1 MQIGLIKEI
10 KNNENRVALTP
21 AAVRTLAEAGHEVLV
36 ERGAGEGSAFADADY
51 EGAGARIVDTADAWS
66 AELILKVK
74 EPLESE
80 YGCFRPGQMLFTYL
94 HLAGVDPNLTH
105 ALLENQVT
113 AIAYETVRGP
123 DGKLPLL
130 APMSAV
136 AGSMSASVARHYL
149 AKFAGGKGVLLGRIM
164 GERHGKVVVIGDG
177 VVGQHAAHAA
187 VGGGAE
193 TYIFT
198 LFEERFEELR
208 AQISPDVIPVLSSE
222 ETIREHTRDADA
234 VIGAVL
240 LPGARAPHV
249 VTEGM
254 VAAMQPGSVI
264 VDVSIDQGGC
274 IETSRPTSHSDPI
287 YTVHD
292 VIHYC
297 VTNMPGAYPM
307 SATRALVKTTLP
319 YIQRLADG
327 GLAALAADA
336 DFAEGVNAHAGAL
349 ANKSV
354 ADALGLAARYR
365 PFADLMETEEWSR

>member
-21 AAVRTLAEAGHEVLV
+21 EGVHSLADAGHEVLV
-36 ERGAGEGSAFADADY
+36 ETGAGTASAFPDAEY
-51 EGAGARIVDTADAWS
+51 EAAGARMVDTADAWS

-80 YGCFRPGQMLFTYL
+80 YGYFRPGQMLFTYL

-105 ALLENQVT
+105 ALLDNNVT
-113 AIAYETVRGP
+113 AIAYETVRGA

-164 GERHGKVVVIGDG
+164 GEPHGKVVVIGDG

-198 LFEERFEELR
+198 LFEERFQELR
-208 AQISPDVIPVLSSE
+208 EEISPDVIPVLSSE
-222 ETIREHTRDADA
+222 ETIREHVRDADA

-249 VTEGM
+249 VTEDM
-254 VAAMQPGSVI
+254 VAQMQPGSVI

-274 IETSRPTSHSDPI
+274 IETSRPTSHADPVF
-287 YTVHD
+287 TVHD

-319 YIQRLADG
+319 YIRRLADG
-327 GLAALAADA
+327 GMAAVTNDA
-336 DFAEGVNAHAGAL
+336 DFAEGVNTHAGAL
-349 ANKSV
+349 TIESV
-354 ADALGLAARYR
+354 AQALDLTDRYR
-365 PFADLMETEEWSR
+365 PLADLMETA

>member
-21 AAVRTLAEAGHEVLV
+21 AAVETLAEAGHEVLV
-36 ERGAGEGSAFADADY
+36 EHGAGEGSAFADGEY
-51 EGAGARIVDTADAWS
+51 EASGARMVDTADAWS
-66 AELILKVK
+66 AELVLKVK

-80 YGCFRPGQMLFTYL
+80 YGYFRPGQMLFTYL

-105 ALLENQVT
+105 ALLDNQVT

-164 GERHGKVVVIGDG
+164 GEPHGKVVVIGDG

-198 LFEERFEELR
+198 LFEERFDELR
-208 AQISPDVIPVLSSE
+208 EEISPDVIPVLSSE
-222 ETIREHTRDADA
+222 ETIREHVRDADA

-240 LPGARAPHV
+240 LPGGARAPHV
-249 VTEGM
+249 VSEDM
-254 VAAMQPGSVI
+254 VASMQPGSVI

-274 IETSRPTSHSDPI
+274 IETSRPTSHSDPV

-319 YIQRLADG
+319 YVQRLADG
-327 GLAALAADA
+327 GMAALTNDA
-336 DFAEGVNAHAGAL
+336 DFADGVNTCDGKL
-349 ANKSV
+349 TIRSV
-354 ADALGLAARYR
+354 AEALDLTGRYQ
-365 PFADLMETEEWSR
+365 PFADLMETA

>member
-1 MQIGLIKEI
+1 VQIGLIKEI

-21 AAVRTLAEAGHEVLV
+21 AAVKTLVEAGHEVLV
-36 ERGAGEGSAFADADY
+36 ERGAGKGSAFSDADY
-51 EGAGARIVDTADAWS
+51 DTAGARIVDTQEAWG

-80 YGCFRPGQMLFTYL
+80 YRYFRPGQILFTYL
-94 HLAGVDPNLTH
+94 HLAGVDPELTC
-105 ALLENQVT
+105 ALLEKHVT
-113 AIAYETVRGP
+113 AIAYETVS
-123 DGKLPLL
+123 DVEGKLPLL

-164 GERHGKVVVIGDG
+164 GEPHGKVVVIGDG
-177 VVGQHAAHAA
+177 VVGQHAARAA

-198 LFEERFEELR
+198 LFEERFGELHD
-208 AQISPDVIPVLSSE
+208 QISPEVIPVLSTQ
-222 ETIREHTRDADA
+222 ETIREHVRKADA

-249 VTEGM
+249 VSADM
-254 VAAMQPGSVI
+254 IVSMQPGSVV

-274 IETSRPTSHSDPI
+274 IETSRPTSHADPVF
-287 YTVHD
+287 TVHD

-307 SATRALVKTTLP
+307 SATRALVSATLP
-319 YIQRLADG
+319 YIRKLADG
-327 GLAALAADA
+327 GTVALTNDPHFAA
-336 DFAEGVNAHAGAL
+336 GVNTHAGAL
-349 ANKSV
+349 TNHCV
-354 ADALGLAARYR
+354 AEALEMHERYQ
-365 PFADLMETEEWSR
+365 PLADLIDPA

>member
-21 AAVRTLAEAGHEVLV
+21 AAVRRLTEAGHQVLA

-51 EGAGARIVDTADAWS
+51 EAAGARMVDTADAWS
-66 AELILKVK
+66 AELVLKVK

-80 YGCFRPGQMLFTYL
+80 FGYFRPGQMLFTYL
-94 HLAGVDPNLTH
+94 HLAGVDPELTH
-105 ALLENQVT
+105 ALLENEVT

-123 DGKLPLL
+123 GGKLPLL

-164 GERHGKVVVIGDG
+164 GEPHGKVVVIGDG

-208 AQISPDVIPVLSSE
+208 EQISADVIPVLSSE
-222 ETIREHTRDADA
+222 ETIREHVRDADA

-240 LPGARAPHV
+240 LPGGARAPHV
-249 VTEGM
+249 VSEDM

-274 IETSRPTSHSDPI
+274 IETSRPTSHADPV

-319 YIQRLADG
+319 YVKRLANG
-327 GLAALAADA
+327 GLAALADDA
-336 DFAEGVNAHAGAL
+336 DFAEGVNTHAGAVT
-349 ANKSV
+349 NKCV
-354 ADALGLAARYR
+354 AEALDLDDRFR
-365 PFADLMETEEWSR
+365 PFADLLATA